1 MKHCIALLCPKFRWN
16 FSVPKELSTSFREQA
31 LFAGICPVDRS
42 PLFSF
47 AASHAAEKS
56 RFAAD
61 LDPQKLLKKQ
71 IFSSNE
77 GNKMNGL
84 KYETVLFDLDGTLL
98 NTLEDLCDAL
108 NYALVK
114 NHFPA
119 RTKEEV
125 QSFVGHGV
133 SLLVRLGMGCNDAS
147 LSADPLL
154 YNRVYGDFREF
165 YDRHCC
171 VKTSPYKGV
180 LPMLFSLQK
189 KGIKTAVFSN
199 KPDERVRELCAHYF
213 PGLFTACAGE
223 KKGIPRKP
231 SPEGIFSLLQ
241 TLKSPIETALYVGD
255 SEVDVETAKEA
266 GIDGVFVTWG
276 FRSESELRLAGAK
289 NLIHLPESLLSFPGI
304 ER

>member
-1 MKHCIALLCPKFRWN
+1 
-16 FSVPKELSTSFREQA
+16 
-31 LFAGICPVDRS
+31 
-42 PLFSF
+42 
-47 AASHAAEKS
+47 
-56 RFAAD
+56 
-61 LDPQKLLKKQ
+61 
-71 IFSSNE
+71 
-77 GNKMNGL
+77 MNGL

-147 LSADPLL
+147 LSADSLL

-180 LPMLFSLQK
+180 LPMLF
-189 KGIKTAVFSN
+189 
-199 KPDERVRELCAHYF
+199 HY
-213 PGLFTACAGE
+213 
-223 KKGIPRKP
+223 KRK
-231 SPEGIFSLLQ
+231 E
-241 TLKSPIETALYVGD
+241 
-255 SEVDVETAKEA
+255 
-266 GIDGVFVTWG
+266 
-276 FRSESELRLAGAK
+276 
-289 NLIHLPESLLSFPGI
+289 
-304 ER
+304 